1 MQGFDSH
8 MTYSKESYRSLL
20 RRALEL
26 GYAFAGFVE
35 DTQAG
40 GRCIYLR
47 HDVDYSLRMAVELAE
62 INQSLGVR
70 GSFCVL
76 LRSQIYNL
84 LSQDGLQVIR
94 RLLALGQRVAFHYA
108 APPVLPASNEELAAL
123 IRADFEVVRH
133 ELPEIDPA
141 FAWHNPTA
149 ELIARGLGLQVPGL
163 VNLYGEAYIKTIPYY
178 SDSNMR
184 HSVADFEAI
193 LSRNGHATLHLLFH
207 PLNWVAGGRTMLEVL
222 GRTWTY
228 IIREREEEMRLNRAY
243 ADAFPEGMP
252 GTVLQG
258 FAERWERACRDAVAG
273 HRAVR
278 DRAPGGAHPVLVSE
292 HVALT
297 ALTADDLPVLFRWIN
312 DRELVLHNAP
322 YRPVTEE
329 QHRTW
334 FEAVQ
339 QRHDV
344 RIFAI
349 RLRDSG
355 RLIGSC
361 QLHSIHDIHRSAEL
375 QMRLGEA
382 DARDQGYGTEA
393 LQLLLRYAF
402 QDLGLHRVS
411 LHVFSTN
418 DAAIRLYEKAGFVRE
433 GALRRAACIEG
444 RYLDV
449 IVMGLL
455 REEYAGR

>member
-1 MQGFDSH
+1 MAF
-8 MTYSKESYRSLL
+8 YSTESYRSLIALAL
-20 RRALEL
+20 RQ

-35 DTQAG
+35 DTQTG
-40 GRCIYLR
+40 GRRIYLR

-70 GSFCVL
+70 GTFCVL

-84 LSQDGLQVIR
+84 LSHYGLEAIR
-94 RLLALGQRVAFHYA
+94 RVLALGQRVAFHYA

-123 IRADFEVVRH
+123 IRADFEVVRRD
-133 ELPEIDPA
+133 LPELDPA
-141 FAWHNPTA
+141 FAWHNPTP
-149 ELIARGLGLQVPGL
+149 ELITRGLRLNVPGL
-163 VNLYGEAYIKTIPYY
+163 VNLYSEAYVKTIPYY

-193 LSRNGHATLHLLFH
+193 LSRNGHAALHLLFH

-228 IIREREEEMRLNRAY
+228 IVREREQEVGLNRAY
-243 ADAFPEGMP
+243 AEAFPHGMP
-252 GTVLQG
+252 ETVLQG
-258 FAERWERACRDAVAG
+258 FAEQWGRACGVTL
-273 HRAVR
+273 
-278 DRAPGGAHPVLVSE
+278 GGQQAMSGRGSGGSQPVMKSKR
-292 HVALT
+292 VALT

-312 DRELVLHNAP
+312 DRELVVRNAP
-322 YRPVTEE
+322 YKLVTEE
-329 QHRTW
+329 QHRAW
-334 FEAVQ
+334 FDAVQ
-339 QRHDV
+339 RRQDV
-344 RIFAI
+344 KIFAI
-349 RLRDSG
+349 RLLDSG
-355 RLIGSC
+355 KLIGSC
-361 QLHSIHDIHRSAEL
+361 QLHSIHDVHRSAEL
-375 QMRLGEA
+375 QMRLGESEE
-382 DARDQGYGTEA
+382 RNHGYGTET

-418 DAAIRLYEKAGFVRE
+418 EAAIRLYEKAGFVRE
-433 GALRRAACIEG
+433 GTLRRAACIEG
-444 RYLDV
+444 QCLDV